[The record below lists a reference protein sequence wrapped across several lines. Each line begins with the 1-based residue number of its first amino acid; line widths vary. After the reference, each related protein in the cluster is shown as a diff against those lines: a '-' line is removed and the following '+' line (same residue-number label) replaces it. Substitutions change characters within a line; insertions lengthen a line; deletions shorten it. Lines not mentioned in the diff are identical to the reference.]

1 MYYYQHH
8 IGDYRRDTSHLTLLE
23 HGAYRQL
30 LDLYYI
36 TEKPL
41 DANALRLVCARNA
54 DEVSAVEQML
64 CEFFKLQDGK
74 YYHKRCEDEITR
86 YHSKSNKAKESA
98 KIRWNKNNEL
108 QDANALPTD
117 SERNA
122 NHKPLTINQE
132 PLTNSQEPIA
142 DNHKPKTNKGSRL
155 SKDWVIPIEYVD
167 FCNKERPEL
176 NAENIAEQFKDYW
189 IGVAGAKG
197 VKTDWFAT
205 WRNWVRN
212 QKINYQSKTKFQQIQ
227 ENNRKAGEEFLK
239 DFDITFD
246 EKDVYHE

>member
-54 DEVSAVEQML
+54 DEIQAVEQIL
-64 CEFFKLQDGK
+64 CEFFTLQEGK

-122 NHKPLTINQE
+122 NHKPLTN
-132 PLTNSQEPIA
+132 
-142 DNHKPKTNKGSRL
+142 NHKPIKYIPPIPAELLTEWMLHRKKKPVTERVFKSLESEATKLGWTVIQAVEHCCANSWQGFKAEWVNKPNNTNDRSGAMQAIFGRQ
-155 SKDWVIPIEYVD
+155 IIE
-167 FCNKERPEL
+167 K
-176 NAENIAEQFKDYW
+176 
-189 IGVAGAKG
+189 
-197 VKTDWFAT
+197 
-205 WRNWVRN
+205 
-212 QKINYQSKTKFQQIQ
+212 
-227 ENNRKAGEEFLK
+227 
-239 DFDITFD
+239 DITNDATPF
-246 EKDVYHE
+246 